1 MIEKVCVTLTPEQM
15 IYIKSLP
22 GVSFSEKLRSIIERD
37 RALHHSSDLRSNSE
51 IGNIIDKYPQLSIFD

>member
-1 MIEKVCVTLTPEQM
+1 MIEKVCVTLTSDQM

-37 RALHHSSDLRSNSE
+37 RALHERSDLRSNSE
-51 IGNIIDKYPQLSIFD
+51 IGKLIDKYPQLSIFD